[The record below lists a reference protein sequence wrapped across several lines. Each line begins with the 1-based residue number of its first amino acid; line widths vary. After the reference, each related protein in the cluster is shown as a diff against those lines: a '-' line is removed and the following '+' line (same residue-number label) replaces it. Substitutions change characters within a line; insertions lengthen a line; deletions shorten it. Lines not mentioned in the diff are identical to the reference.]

1 MRVAIID
8 HYDSFTHNIDAWL
21 RSVAPQVRTEVIK
34 YDDCSALSALRS
46 SPCPLVL
53 SAGPHSPTEAQPTI
67 DLLSACRGKVAVLG
81 ICLGFQIICAW
92 LGLAVRHSRCPQHG
106 RRRTIFR
113 CMQGGLL
120 TDFPMTFTAAAYNS
134 LAVPVRQYC
143 HHTGAPVQLV
153 LRTNCKQLNF
163 RGRCRYGACSF
174 TPNRFSINIAHPCY
188 SVGCIL
194 LLLLLGEVALL
205 RLMW

>member
-1 MRVAIID
+1 MKIAIID

-67 DLLSACRGKVAVLG
+67 DLLTACRGKVAVLG

-113 CMQGGLL
+113 CVQGGLL

-134 LAVPVRQYC
+134 LAVPRPSVLPPHWCASAVSAEDELQAIEFQ
-143 HHTGAPVQLV
+143 GAMPICGLQ
-153 LRTNCKQLNF
+153 F
-163 RGRCRYGACSF
+163 HPESF
-174 TPNRFSINIAHPCY
+174 LDRHSKPFLQRWLHLAA
-188 SVGCIL
+188 G
-194 LLLLLGEVALL
+194 
-205 RLMW
+205 